1 MRGYMFVVLL
11 VGDEV
16 LALLETFDLE
26 LVAFGSLVDV
36 LDVVCRICEQLENKF
51 DTTECTYQWWS
62 RSGWMR
68 RSSWR

>member
-26 LVAFGSLVDV
+26 LVALGSGVDV
-36 LDVVCRICEQLENKF
+36 LDVVYRTC
-51 DTTECTYQWWS
+51 
-62 RSGWMR
+62 
-68 RSSWR
+68 

>member
-1 MRGYMFVVLL
+1 MFVVLL
-11 VGDEV
+11 VGNEV

-26 LVAFGSLVDV
+26 LVALGSLVDV
-36 LDVVCRICEQLENKF
+36 LDVVCKMHKHVKDKA

>member
-26 LVAFGSLVDV
+26 LLALGSAIDV
-36 LDVVCRICEQLENKF
+36 LDIV
-51 DTTECTYQWWS
+51 W
-62 RSGWMR
+62 
-68 RSSWR
+68 

>member
-1 MRGYMFVVLL
+1 V
-11 VGDEV
+11 
-16 LALLETFDLE
+16 AL
-26 LVAFGSLVDV
+26 GSLVDV
-36 LDVVCRICEQLENKF
+36 LDVVCKMHKHVKDKA

>member
-26 LVAFGSLVDV
+26 LVALGSLVDV
-36 LDVVCRICEQLENKF
+36 LDVVCKMHKHVK
-51 DTTECTYQWWS
+51 DKAYTTECTYQWWS

-68 RSSWR
+68 RNSWR

>member
-1 MRGYMFVVLL
+1 MFVVLL

-26 LVAFGSLVDV
+26 LVALGSLVNV
-36 LDVVCRICEQLENKF
+36 LDVVYKMHKQVKHRI

-68 RSSWR
+68 RSSWK

>member
-26 LVAFGSLVDV
+26 LVALGSEVDI
-36 LDVVCRICEQLENKF
+36 LDIVCK
-51 DTTECTYQWWS
+51 
-62 RSGWMR
+62 MR
-68 RSSWR
+68 